1 MKRYFLKQGVFQI
14 KDKYKV
20 YNENKEVLYNM
31 ISKLFSL
38 SGKTKIIETATNR
51 HIYTLNKKI
60 FRILPVYYLKD
71 PSGKRIAKIKKK
83 ISILTQKMTI
93 ESIYGDFKIR
103 GDIYAYTFEIFKGEE
118 QVVAVR
124 KKVISF
130 GDTYEIAI
138 FDEEMAEFYVA
149 LVLMLD
155 KMFHD
160 NRSKRKKR

>member
-71 PSGKRIAKIKKK
+71 PSSKRIAKIKKK

-103 GDIYAYTFEIFKGEE
+103 GDIYAYTFEIFKGE
-118 QVVAVR
+118 
-124 KKVISF
+124 
-130 GDTYEIAI
+130 
-138 FDEEMAEFYVA
+138 
-149 LVLMLD
+149 
-155 KMFHD
+155 
-160 NRSKRKKR
+160 

>member
-71 PSGKRIAKIKKK
+71 PSGKRIAKIKKR

>member
-1 MKRYFLKQGVFQI
+1 
-14 KDKYKV
+14 
-20 YNENKEVLYNM
+20 
-31 ISKLFSL
+31 
-38 SGKTKIIETATNR
+38 
-51 HIYTLNKKI
+51 
-60 FRILPVYYLKD
+60 
-71 PSGKRIAKIKKK
+71 
-83 ISILTQKMTI
+83 MTI